1 LESQRPRYQT
11 TWRKKKRKPR
21 TYLNLRQAGVV
32 LLDVDLI
39 VDKQLVERLP
49 MALEDDV
56 HHRASSRFHVD
67 PISHYTP
74 LIPSTDMHRT

>member
-1 LESQRPRYQT
+1 M
-11 TWRKKKRKPR
+11 
-21 TYLNLRQAGVV
+21 V

-74 LIPSTDMHRT
+74 LIPSTDMHRTRWDGAVRDHPPHHQGL